1 MGAKS
6 FKEGIVKMQLS
17 RDILSKLNGQQLPAE
32 ELFSLPEKVLQ
43 FGTGVLLRGLPD
55 HFIDKANKQDVFN
68 GRIVVVKSTS
78 NGGTDAFDKQDGLY
92 TLVERGV
99 ENGALCQ
106 NYVVNASISRVI
118 SAREAWEEVL
128 ACAANPQMQ
137 LIISNTT
144 EVGIALVESDAHTD
158 TPVSFPG
165 RLLAFLEH
173 RYKTFNGSHESGMV
187 IIPTELLVD
196 NGILLKNI
204 VVRLAELKGASE
216 PFMNW
221 LRNANDFCNSLVD
234 CIVPGKLPAAEQ
246 AQVEQQLGYS
256 DELMI
261 MSEPY
266 RLWAIETS
274 NERTRDILSFSKSDS
289 SVVISPD
296 INRFRELKLRL
307 LNATHT
313 FSCGLAYLAGFRTVK
328 EAMNDRGFAEYIS
341 ALMLQEI
348 VPLVAQNGITVDE
361 ANRFAAQ
368 VLDRFRNPYIEHQ
381 WLSITMQY
389 TSKMMMRTVP
399 LLEKHYARFGE
410 TPELMALGF
419 AAWLLFTR
427 PVEKS
432 GDQYF
437 AEYNGNRYPLQDDKA
452 SLLHKHWTSAGPGA
466 VAEAALKDVAVLG
479 MDLTQFKGLAEAI
492 QVYLASLIE
501 KGADGALR
509 SEIIKKSVA

>member
-1 MGAKS
+1 
-6 FKEGIVKMQLS
+6 MQLS
-17 RDILSKLNGQQLPAE
+17 RDILKKLGLPQLPSEKVLA
-32 ELFSLPEKVLQ
+32 LPEKVLQ

-55 HFIDKANKQDVFN
+55 HFIDKANKQGIFN

-99 ENGALCQ
+99 ENGQLCE
-106 NYVVNASISRVI
+106 NYVINASISRVV
-118 SAREAWEEVL
+118 SAKEAWNEIL
-128 ACAANPQMQ
+128 ACAENPAME

-158 TPVSFPG
+158 QPVSFPG

-173 RYKTFNGSHESGMV
+173 RYKTFNGSRDAGMV

-196 NGILLKNI
+196 NGVLLKNI
-204 VVRLAELKGASE
+204 VVRLAELKGVSDD
-216 PFMNW
+216 FMNW
-221 LRNANDFCNSLVD
+221 LKQANDFCNSLVD
-234 CIVPGKLPAAEQ
+234 CIVPGKLAAAEQ
-246 AQVEQQLGYS
+246 ASVENQLGYS

-274 NERTRDILSFSKSDS
+274 SERTRAILSFSTVDKG
-289 SVVISPD
+289 VVISPD

-313 FSCGLAYLAGFRTVK
+313 FSCGLAYLAGFTTVK
-328 EAMNDRGFAEYIS
+328 EAMNDHAFSDYIS
-341 ALMLQEI
+341 SLMLQEI
-348 VPLVAQNGITVDE
+348 VPLVAQNGITVEE

-368 VLDRFRNPYIEHQ
+368 VIDRFRNPYIDHQ

-399 LLEKHYARFGE
+399 LIEKHYAQYNDV
-410 TPELMALGF
+410 PELMALGV
-419 AAWLLFTR
+419 AAWLLFTK
-427 PVEKS
+427 PVEKV
-432 GDQYF
+432 GDKY
-437 AEYNGNRYPLQDDKA
+437 YGDHNNSKYPIQDDKA
-452 SLLHKHWTSAGPGA
+452 GQVYKYWQTGNTNNI
-466 VAEAALKDVAVLG
+466 AEAVLKDVAVLG
-479 MDLTQFKGLAEAI
+479 IDLTQLKGFAEAV
-492 QVYLASLIE
+492 QLYLASLTE
-501 KGADGALR
+501 KGANKTLR